1 MTVRS
6 IGADEASLF
15 ARVSDPHASAD
26 WVHRLWE
33 SCESRPAWCFL
44 LEDEGRPT
52 ARLAYLSF
60 AATRDEMQLFALYLP
75 WEGDY
80 MHIGRVLLMESLRAM
95 RREGA
100 RTIECQFAVAAPHA
114 AERSALCEMIG
125 LPLAQRKERFLL
137 APDAPTPP
145 DVDPGL
151 LWRSL
156 ADVGEERFL
165 DAMERVSIG
174 GLDMLNEAAI
184 AERGM
189 GSFAGDF
196 LAVLRALDDHPAWW
210 ELAYDGTGAL
220 VGLIVPQRFT
230 PDDGAINYIGVV
242 PEMRGRGYVD
252 ILLSRGVRRLRE
264 NGVGRVIGDT
274 DSRNAPMAS
283 AFLRAG
289 FGEAGSRLV
298 HHGAVA
304 SILDADL

>member
-1 MTVRS
+1 MWTGKQNGWASTV
-6 IGADEASLF
+6 ILGGFVL
-15 ARVSDPHASAD
+15 PHI
-26 WVHRLWE
+26 W
-33 SCESRPAWCFL
+33 
-44 LEDEGRPT
+44 
-52 ARLAYLSF
+52 
-60 AATRDEMQLFALYLP
+60 
-75 WEGDY
+75 
-80 MHIGRVLLMESLRAM
+80 
-95 RREGA
+95 A
-100 RTIECQFAVAAPHA
+100 RTLIVTALSIVVTILY
-114 AERSALCEMIG
+114 ERVPALHYTITPTPFTLIG